1 MDPVIQKLKD
11 LGRRMLPLAW
21 WLAAVLL
28 LTLLIP
34 VGDTL
39 WSKVLTISG
48 TVNTSPFQGCSLGFW
63 KQEHHF
69 GYWPGEYTPGTPFEE
84 VFGVDVADEPTLL
97 QTLELKGGKLNALM
111 RQAVAALLNGAHPD
125 IAYKFTPEEEVITMF
140 QDAFGSGEY
149 QQTEGLFTVA
159 NEMGCPMSPPLPLT
173 PTVTPSN
180 TPTSTS
186 TDTPTPTETPTATAT
201 DTPAATDT
209 PTPTATNTPNVT
221 DTPTPPATDTP
232 ITTDTPTLTAT
243 DTPDATDTP
252 TPTATDTPQ
261 PIDSPTPTPT
271 HTSSPTSTNTPTQ
284 TSTFTPTWTWTPS
297 PTPTEDICSSLTLD
311 GFTVDNENVFWDV
324 TNNSTAT
331 ITFTQIVIDWPIEGT
346 KLKEVKLG
354 GKVIWE
360 IGDDA
365 PPTSINS
372 DWSGE
377 DKHRQVKPGGKKTLK
392 FKFETSPGLSGFDLN
407 ISFDVG
413 CTL

>member
-1 MDPVIQKLKD
+1 
-11 LGRRMLPLAW
+11 
-21 WLAAVLL
+21 LAAVLL

-48 TVNTSPFQGCSLGFW
+48 TVNTSPLQGCSLGFW

-69 GYWPGEYTPGTPFEE
+69 GYWPEEYTPGTSFEE

-97 QTLELKGGKLNALM
+97 QTLELQGGKLNALM
-111 RQAVAALLNGAHPD
+111 RQAVAALLNSAHSD
-125 IAYKFTPEEEVITMF
+125 IAYRYSPEDEVITMF
-140 QDAFGSGEY
+140 QGAFNSGEY
-149 QQTEGLFTVA
+149 QPTEGLFMVA

-173 PTVTPSN
+173 PTATPSS

-186 TDTPTPTETPTATAT
+186 TDTPTPTDTPTATPAATATPTPTAT
-201 DTPAATDT
+201 DTPNATDTPTLTATNTSDASDT
-209 PTPTATNTPNVT
+209 PTPTATDTPNVT
-221 DTPTPPATDTP
+221 DTPTA
-232 ITTDTPTLTAT
+232 
-243 DTPDATDTP
+243 
-252 TPTATDTPQ
+252 TATDTPQ

-297 PTPTEDICSSLTLD
+297 PTPTEDICASLILD

-324 TNNSTAT
+324 TNNGAAAIT
-331 ITFTQIVIDWPIEGT
+331 ITQIMIDWPIEGT

-360 IGDDA
+360 IGDGA

-377 DKHRQVKPGGKKTLK
+377 EKDRQVKPGAKKTLK
-392 FKFETSPGLSGFDLN
+392 FKFETPPGLSGFDLD